1 MNSRTYITFSKSRL
15 RLQKIL
21 KMSTPPKLQMSD
33 IPQELIDQLKDLVR
47 LELKQEIKQEIKQ
60 EVMEEVRVEL
70 QKKEPPRGKCD
81 ADAQRFCSRG
91 WG

>member
-1 MNSRTYITFSKSRL
+1 
-15 RLQKIL
+15 
-21 KMSTPPKLQMSD
+21 MSD

-47 LELKQEIKQEIKQ
+47 K
-60 EVMEEVRVEL
+60 EVRAEL

-81 ADAQRFCSRG
+81 ADAQRFWYRG

>member
-1 MNSRTYITFSKSRL
+1 MLAGQPTCSTH

-47 LELKQEIKQEIKQ
+47 K
-60 EVMEEVRVEL
+60 EVRAEL
-70 QKKEPPRGKCD
+70 QKKEPPRDWLGVLAGPVGTSSCCGRTRG
-81 ADAQRFCSRG
+81 ATRRYLLSSRLSCC
-91 WG
+91 

>member
-1 MNSRTYITFSKSRL
+1 
-15 RLQKIL
+15 
-21 KMSTPPKLQMSD
+21 MSTPPKLQMSD

-70 QKKEPPRGKCD
+70 QKKEPPRDVLVEALG
-81 ADAQRFCSRG
+81 ALYALIMRTSSRAHAKQE
-91 WG
+91 